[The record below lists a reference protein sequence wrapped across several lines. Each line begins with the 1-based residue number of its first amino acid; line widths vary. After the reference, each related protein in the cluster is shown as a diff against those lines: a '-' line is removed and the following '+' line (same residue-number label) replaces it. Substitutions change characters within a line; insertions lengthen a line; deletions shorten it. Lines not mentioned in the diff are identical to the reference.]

1 MLDRREFQ
9 LQARIETEVLQTWI
23 EARWIIPRGTS
34 DQAGAEPSFSEADL
48 ARARLIRDLRDDLGG
63 NDEGVATILDLIDQ
77 IHGLRR
83 SLGGLLRA
91 VRTQPEAI
99 QRQIAAILREADPP
113 SGDEGGR
120 SGS

>member
-1 MLDRREFQ
+1 
-9 LQARIETEVLQTWI
+9 
-23 EARWIIPRGTS
+23 
-34 DQAGAEPSFSEADL
+34 
-48 ARARLIRDLRDDLGG
+48 
-63 NDEGVATILDLIDQ
+63 LDLIDQ